1 MPKTKFQEV
10 IFTIIM
16 VFFMVYAMICYNTA
30 LNIGEMK
37 NEVFLSAFKELSFMG
52 PIAFIL
58 DFFIIGHI
66 AKKLAFKIVN
76 PAKDNP
82 FFLVLAISAISVIF
96 MCPLMS
102 LAATLIFKM
111 RVLRLFRYGLKLPHS
126 TSLWHFA
133 GSCFLQARLSDSF
146 SDIFSEGHLQQTTH
160 IDYTITNKNALY
172 RLIWYRAFLFL
183 HDF

>member
-30 LNIGEMK
+30 LNICYNISLNMGGMS
-37 NEVFLSAFKELSFMG
+37 NIVFLNAFHELVIMG

-102 LAATLIFKM
+102 LAATLIFKNAGVEIISVWLETTALNFPM
-111 RVLRLFRYGLKLPHS
+111 ALCWQLF
-126 TSLWHFA
+126 FA
-133 GSCFLQARLSDSF
+133 GPIVRFIFRHIFRRSLTADS
-146 SDIFSEGHLQQTTH
+146 TH
-160 IDYTITNKNALY
+160 
-172 RLIWYRAFLFL
+172 
-183 HDF
+183 

>member
-10 IFTIIM
+10 IITIIM

-102 LAATLIFKM
+102 LAATIIFKNPGVEFVAVWLETTAFNFPM
-111 RVLRLFRYGLKLPHS
+111 ALCWQLF
-126 TSLWHFA
+126 FA
-133 GSCFLQARLSDSF
+133 GPIVRFIFRQLFKKALAEDS
-146 SDIFSEGHLQQTTH
+146 
-160 IDYTITNKNALY
+160 NA
-172 RLIWYRAFLFL
+172 
-183 HDF
+183 H

>member
-58 DFFIIGHI
+58 DFFYYRSHCQ
-66 AKKLAFKIVN
+66 KDLLLSIVN

-102 LAATLIFKM
+102 LAATLIFKNAGVEIISVWLETTALNFPM
-111 RVLRLFRYGLKLPHS
+111 ALCWQLF
-126 TSLWHFA
+126 FA
-133 GSCFLQARLSDSF
+133 GPIVRF
-146 SDIFSEGHLQQTTH
+146 IFRHIFRRSLTADNTH
-160 IDYTITNKNALY
+160 
-172 RLIWYRAFLFL
+172 
-183 HDF
+183 

>member
-30 LNIGEMK
+30 LNIGGMK
-37 NEVFLSAFKELSFMG
+37 NEIFLSAFKELSFMG

-66 AKKLAFKIVN
+66 AKKLSFKIVN

-102 LAATLIFKM
+102 LAATLIFKNAGVEVISVWLETTALNFPM
-111 RVLRLFRYGLKLPHS
+111 ALC
-126 TSLWHFA
+126 WQIHF
-133 GSCFLQARLSDSF
+133 
-146 SDIFSEGHLQQTTH
+146 QTYFQKVTYSRQH
-160 IDYTITNKNALY
+160 ILITQFQIKMLCTV
-172 RLIWYRAFLFL
+172 
-183 HDF
+183 

>member
-1 MPKTKFQEV
+1 MPKNKFQEV

-102 LAATLIFKM
+102 LAATLIFKNAGVEIISVWLGNY
-111 RVLRLFRYGLKLPHS
+111 RTQLSYGTLLAVVFCRPDCQI
-126 TSLWHFA
+126 HFQTYFQKVTY
-133 GSCFLQARLSDSF
+133 SRQHTLITQLQIKMLC
-146 SDIFSEGHLQQTTH
+146 TV
-160 IDYTITNKNALY
+160 
-172 RLIWYRAFLFL
+172 
-183 HDF
+183 

>member
-102 LAATLIFKM
+102 LAATLIFKNAG
-111 RVLRLFRYGLKLPHS
+111 VEVISVWLE

>member
-76 PAKDNP
+76 PARII
-82 FFLVLAISAISVIF
+82 LS
-96 MCPLMS
+96 S
-102 LAATLIFKM
+102 L
-111 RVLRLFRYGLKLPHS
+111 YS
-126 TSLWHFA
+126 Q
-133 GSCFLQARLSDSF
+133 FLQFLLS
-146 SDIFSEGHLQQTTH
+146 LCV
-160 IDYTITNKNALY
+160 L
-172 RLIWYRAFLFL
+172 L
-183 HDF
+183 

>member
-76 PAKDNP
+76 
-82 FFLVLAISAISVIF
+82 LQRIILS
-96 MCPLMS
+96 S
-102 LAATLIFKM
+102 L
-111 RVLRLFRYGLKLPHS
+111 YS
-126 TSLWHFA
+126 Q
-133 GSCFLQARLSDSF
+133 FLQFRLS
-146 SDIFSEGHLQQTTH
+146 LCV
-160 IDYTITNKNALY
+160 L
-172 RLIWYRAFLFL
+172 L
-183 HDF
+183 

>member
-76 PAKDNP
+76 PAKDTRNFCNFGYLYVSSYEP
-82 FFLVLAISAISVIF
+82 
-96 MCPLMS
+96 CC
-102 LAATLIFKM
+102 
-111 RVLRLFRYGLKLPHS
+111 HS
-126 TSLWHFA
+126 YFQKC
-133 GSCFLQARLSDSF
+133 GC
-146 SDIFSEGHLQQTTH
+146 
-160 IDYTITNKNALY
+160 
-172 RLIWYRAFLFL
+172 
-183 HDF
+183 

>member
-37 NEVFLSAFKELSFMG
+37 NEVFLSAFKELSSAFKELSFMG

-102 LAATLIFKM
+102 LTATLIFKNADVEVISVWLETTALNFPM
-111 RVLRLFRYGLKLPHS
+111 ALCWQLF
-126 TSLWHFA
+126 FA
-133 GSCFLQARLSDSF
+133 GPIVRF
-146 SDIFSEGHLQQTTH
+146 IFRHIFRRSLTADNTH
-160 IDYTITNKNALY
+160 
-172 RLIWYRAFLFL
+172 
-183 HDF
+183 

>member
-16 VFFMVYAMICYNTA
+16 VFFMVYAM
-30 LNIGEMK
+30 
-37 NEVFLSAFKELSFMG
+37 
-52 PIAFIL
+52 
-58 DFFIIGHI
+58 IIGHI

-102 LAATLIFKM
+102 LAATLIFKNAGVEIISVWLETTALNFPM
-111 RVLRLFRYGLKLPHS
+111 ALCWQLF
-126 TSLWHFA
+126 FA
-133 GSCFLQARLSDSF
+133 GPIVRF
-146 SDIFSEGHLQQTTH
+146 IFRHIFRRSLTADNTH
-160 IDYTITNKNALY
+160 
-172 RLIWYRAFLFL
+172 
-183 HDF
+183 

>member
-102 LAATLIFKM
+102 LAATLIFKNAGYFPT
-111 RVLRLFRYGLKLPHS
+111 LNQLLFYSIISVFWVWAMPNFHTILYCVFCLCTYKGVSCHTIFNSKLS
-126 TSLWHFA
+126 
-133 GSCFLQARLSDSF
+133 
-146 SDIFSEGHLQQTTH
+146 
-160 IDYTITNKNALY
+160 
-172 RLIWYRAFLFL
+172 
-183 HDF
+183 